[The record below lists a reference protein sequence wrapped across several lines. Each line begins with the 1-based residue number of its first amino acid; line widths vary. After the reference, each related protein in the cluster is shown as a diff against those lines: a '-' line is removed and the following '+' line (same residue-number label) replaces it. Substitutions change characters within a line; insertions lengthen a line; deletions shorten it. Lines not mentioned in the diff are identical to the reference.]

1 MTSSAPSLEGRRPE
15 RLGRILRGSPYGRA
29 PQDDGEQFSA
39 AGKMRLQGFE
49 TSLIF
54 PAARGMMA
62 ASRQF
67 SGGNQPDLNFFI
79 VNQLAGH
86 DD

>member
-1 MTSSAPSLEGRRPE
+1 VLSSH
-15 RLGRILRGSPYGRA
+15 RA
-29 PQDDGEQFSA
+29 E
-39 AGKMRLQGFE
+39 
-49 TSLIF
+49 I
-54 PAARGMMA
+54 MA

-79 VNQLAGH
+79 LNQLAGH

>member
-1 MTSSAPSLEGRRPE
+1 
-15 RLGRILRGSPYGRA
+15 
-29 PQDDGEQFSA
+29 
-39 AGKMRLQGFE
+39 MRLQGFE
-49 TSLIF
+49 KSLIF

-67 SGGNQPDLNFFI
+67 SGGNQPYLNFFL